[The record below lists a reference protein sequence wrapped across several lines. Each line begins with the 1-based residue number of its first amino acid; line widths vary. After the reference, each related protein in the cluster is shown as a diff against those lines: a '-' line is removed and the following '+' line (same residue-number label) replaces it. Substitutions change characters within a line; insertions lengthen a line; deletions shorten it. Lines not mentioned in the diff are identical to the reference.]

1 MSFSSFKQAATWVV
15 VAGISMGMSPAV
27 LSHADHDHADGLA
40 QLVQAKHRSANNIAR
55 NDSRN
60 PVATLEFFEL
70 AEDSVVVE
78 IWPGSG
84 WYSEII
90 APFVKAK
97 GKLYAAH
104 FDSNSKV
111 GYFTRSLKAYQ
122 GKLQQYPWQYESVT
136 LGAFFPPKKLNTIKG
151 VADRVLTFR
160 NVHNWMKA
168 GYAEQAFAEFY
179 IMLKPGGLLGVVEH
193 RAKPGTDLAAMI
205 KSGYVSQDR
214 VISLAEQAGFK
225 LLGKSEINA
234 NAKDSGD
241 HPRGVWTLP
250 PNLALGEQDR
260 QKYVAIGE
268 SDRMTLKF
276 IKPKLP

>member
-1 MSFSSFKQAATWVV
+1 MSLAGFKQAATWLLA
-15 VAGISMGMSPAV
+15 AGISMGMSPVV
-27 LSHADHDHADGLA
+27 LSHADHEHAGGLA
-40 QLVQAKHRSANNIAR
+40 QLAQAKHRSAKNIAR
-55 NDSRN
+55 NDARN

-78 IWPGSG
+78 IWPGGG

-90 APFVKAK
+90 APYVKAK

-104 FDSNSKV
+104 FDPDSEA
-111 GYFTRSLKAYQ
+111 GYFIRSRKAYQ
-122 GKLQQYPWQYESVT
+122 SKLQQYPWQYESVA
-136 LGAFFPPKKLNTIKG
+136 LSAFFPPKKLNTLKG

-168 GYAEQAFAEFY
+168 DYAEQAFAEFF

-193 RAKPGTDLAAMI
+193 RAKPGTDLATMI
-205 KSGYVSQDR
+205 KSGYVSQAR

-250 PNLALGEQDR
+250 PRLALGEQDR
-260 QKYVAIGE
+260 DKYIAIGE

-276 IKPKLP
+276 IKPQLP